1 MPETANNKLRASRP
15 QPRGVNPNK
24 KASYNPKT
32 PPKKKS
38 GAVGI
43 FITILC
49 LAIVVVCLV
58 PLFIGG
64 DENKQASEPQA
75 LASHESIA
83 ASSSSNSSLGFSDSS
98 SLVVDD
104 GALQNPIPEGVNAST
119 PKSTT
124 SKQVVIRGDEL
135 NKIEENFKKPAT
147 QPQTNHTSSNN
158 VAPKVQDNTPQAE
171 VKEPLKVTS
180 PDVAG
185 ESSRKFTNA
194 NYLTRQDSLVRT
206 LQQEKKAQETKDKAQ
221 TAQTLAKASQVQT
234 GDNSSR
240 AMRANEK
247 VKAQEKSSQAVAS
260 NTKSSVVSVENVPFS
275 GQAIP
280 GGSIELEHKNQAH
293 FTVQVVA
300 GSNKA
305 NLVEVS
311 AGLQGRYWIYETSRE
326 GKPWFVLITGE
337 YPNRAA
343 AVDAASLLPSYVKGA
358 KPFVKSF
365 ATVVDE
371 LHTRL

>member
-24 KASYNPKT
+24 KASYNPNT

-64 DENKQASEPQA
+64 DEDKASEPQA
-75 LASHESIA
+75 LASPEGLTQST
-83 ASSSSNSSLGFSDSS
+83 SSSSSLGFSNSS
-98 SLVVDD
+98 SLVVDE

-124 SKQVVIRGDEL
+124 SKQVVISGDEL

-185 ESSRKFTNA
+185 ESSRNLA
-194 NYLTRQDSLVRT
+194 NVNYLTRQDSLVRT
-206 LQQEKKAQETKDKAQ
+206 LQQEKKAQELKAQ
-221 TAQTLAKASQVQT
+221 EQNAQLAKASQVQT

-305 NLVEVS
+305 NIVEVS

-343 AVDAASLLPSYVKGA
+343 AIDAASLLPSYVKGA

-371 LHTRL
+371 LHARL